1 MSTDVRDPTMFEI
14 SDLLD
19 LDRFP
24 IDRPDSDACAELVE
38 RCKATLACDG
48 MFNLDGF
55 VRAEVIARAAEE
67 LTPLTQSMSFHQSR
81 AHNVYFLKTVPGVPD
96 DHPALAKSVTSSHT
110 LCDDQM
116 TDSIIHAIYEWQPL
130 ADFLARVMDKPRLYL
145 MDDPL
150 ARVNVMSYRHGEGL
164 GWHFD
169 RSEFTTTLLIQ
180 SPESGGAFQYRTD
193 LRSDDDPNLDG
204 VARLLE
210 GRDPEQKTLCLNP
223 GTLNVFKGKNTLHGV
238 SPVEGTRNRLI
249 AVFSYYERPGV
260 MFNDDERL
268 GFYGRTVA

>member
-1 MSTDVRDPTMFEI
+1 MEHEML
-14 SDLLD
+14 DLLD
-19 LDRFP
+19 LERFP
-24 IDRPDSDACAELVE
+24 IDRPESDACIDLVE
-38 RCKATLACDG
+38 TCREALARDG

-55 VRAEVIARAAEE
+55 VRAEAIARAAEE
-67 LTPLTQSMSFHQSR
+67 LTPLTDSLSFHQSR
-81 AHNVYFLKTVPGVPD
+81 AHNVYFLKSIPGVPD
-96 DHPALAKSVTSSHT
+96 DHPALAKAVTSSHT

-116 TDSIIHAIYEWQPL
+116 PDSIIHAIYEWQPL
-130 ADFLARVMDKPRLYL
+130 ADFLARIMEKPRLYL

-150 ARVNVMSYRHGEGL
+150 ARANVMSYRDGEGL

-180 SPESGGAFQYRTD
+180 SLEAGGEFQYHTD

-204 VARLLE
+204 VARLLS
-210 GRDPEQKTLCLNP
+210 GQDPEQKTLRLHP
-223 GTLNVFKGKNTLHGV
+223 GTLNIFKGKNTLHGV
-238 SPVEGTRNRLI
+238 SPAQGDRNRLI

-268 GFYGRTVA
+268 GF

>member
-1 MSTDVRDPTMFEI
+1 MGHEI
-14 SDLLD
+14 PNLLD

-24 IDRPDSDACAELVE
+24 IDRPDSDACVELVE
-38 RCKATLACDG
+38 RCKAMLARDG

-55 VRAEVIARAAEE
+55 VRAQVIARAAEE
-67 LTPLTQSMSFHQSR
+67 LTPLTQSVSFHQSR
-81 AHNVYFLKTVPGVPD
+81 AHNVYFLKSIPGVPD
-96 DHPALAKSVTSSHT
+96 DHPALATAVTSSHT

-116 TDSIIHAIYEWQPL
+116 PDSIIHAIYEWQPL
-130 ADFLARVMDKPRLYL
+130 ADFLARVMEKPQLFL

-150 ARVNVMSYRHGEGL
+150 ARVNVMSYSDGEGL

-180 SPESGGAFQYRTD
+180 SPLAGGEFEYRTD

-204 VARLLE
+204 VARLLA
-210 GRDPEQKTLCLNP
+210 GDDPEQKALRLSP
-223 GTLNVFKGKNTLHGV
+223 GTLNIFKGKNTLHGV
-238 SPVEGTRNRLI
+238 SPTQGERNRLI

>member
-1 MSTDVRDPTMFEI
+1 MEHEML
-14 SDLLD
+14 DLLD
-19 LDRFP
+19 LERFP
-24 IDRPDSDACAELVE
+24 IDRPESDACIDLVE
-38 RCKATLACDG
+38 TCREALARDG

-55 VRAEVIARAAEE
+55 VRAEAIARVAEE
-67 LTPLTQSMSFHQSR
+67 LTPLTDSLSFHQSR
-81 AHNVYFLKTVPGVPD
+81 AHNVYFLKSIPGVPD
-96 DHPALAKSVTSSHT
+96 DHPALAKAVTSSHT

-116 TDSIIHAIYEWQPL
+116 PDSIIHAIYEWQPL
-130 ADFLARVMDKPRLYL
+130 ADFLARVMEKPRLYL

-150 ARVNVMSYRHGEGL
+150 ARANVMSYRDGEGL

-180 SPESGGAFQYRTD
+180 SLEAGGEFQYRTD

-204 VARLLE
+204 VARLLS
-210 GRDPEQKTLCLNP
+210 GQDPEQKTLRLHP
-223 GTLNVFKGKNTLHGV
+223 GTLNIFKGKNTLHGV
-238 SPVEGTRNRLI
+238 SPAQGDRNRLI

-268 GFYGRTVA
+268 GF